1 MKELLETLKQYILS
15 HPPDNG
21 DGEGILDMLFW
32 HYVENCPM
40 DNERINA
47 QFAALR
53 EMLNLPPKDYDVV
66 FYAVSD
72 LCLEHG
78 RLAFGEGLKF
88 GIFLMQELIENRN

>member
-1 MKELLETLKQYILS
+1 MKKMLETLKQHIRE
-15 HPPDNG
+15 HPPNYG
-21 DGEGILDMLFW
+21 DGESILDVLFW

-40 DNERINA
+40 DNEKVRS

-53 EMLNLPPKDYDVV
+53 VMLNLPPKDYDVV

-88 GIFLMQELIENRN
+88 GIFLMQELANS